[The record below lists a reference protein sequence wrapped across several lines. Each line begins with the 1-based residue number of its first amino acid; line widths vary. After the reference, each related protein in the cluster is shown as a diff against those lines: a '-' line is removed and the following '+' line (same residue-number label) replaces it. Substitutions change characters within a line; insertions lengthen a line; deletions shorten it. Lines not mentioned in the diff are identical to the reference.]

1 LSNSSAKILWTFGE
15 RVKEERKKNSV
26 TQEELA
32 EYTGVSVDTVK
43 RIENGKGVKLDVAYN
58 IAAALRVPLESLL
71 PQQEWLSG
79 DEIVGRIQVAQ
90 QTLELLEKLHTK

>member
-1 LSNSSAKILWTFGE
+1 MSNSSAKILWTFGE

>member
-1 LSNSSAKILWTFGE
+1 MLNSSQKILWIFGE
-15 RVKEERKKNSV
+15 RVKEERKKNSI

-43 RIENGKGVKLDVAYN
+43 RIENGKGAKLDVAYN

-71 PQQEWLSG
+71 PQQELLSE
-79 DEIVGRIQVAQ
+79 DEIVRRINAAK
-90 QTLELLEKLHTK
+90 QTLELLEKLHKK